1 MSARMANQGAFQMSR
16 SGAQQSSIHSLDAER
31 LITQGNLLD
40 FPENPIRCM
49 QSLYEKHGELAA
61 LQDGSQKLVFVFGPE
76 WNQVVL
82 SDSAR
87 FHSRFFAIR
96 GPRRSAHRRLT
107 SGLLS
112 MNGPEH
118 KEHRRMVM
126 GPFQKMA
133 IGNHHAPVA
142 VHTRHMLDD
151 WTIGETRDI
160 NVDMTRFMLKVTS
173 SILFGVD
180 QPELACQI
188 GEMIDVWVRMNH
200 QMGMGAFVSDPSFT
214 EGYGHLLQLAEDLE
228 GAIQTMIGLKRSSG
242 KLGHDVL
249 SLLLEA
255 HDADGK
261 LSDDQLVGHTALLF
275 GAAHLTTAH
284 TLCWTLFL
292 LAQHPAVMEE
302 LWDELTSKVAG
313 EIPTLEE
320 LPQLDVMERIL
331 KESMRILPAS
341 GYSQRMC
348 AEDVQLGPL
357 ALSRGT
363 AVIFSQFITHRI
375 AELYP
380 EPKAFRP
387 DRWRTINPSPYAYL
401 PFGAGPRMC
410 IGAMLAMMTLKTA
423 LPTILKRYR
432 LSMSAGSEV
441 NGAIISTMLGPTSPV
456 LMEVHEADG
465 RFESQPVTGNIHD
478 LVTLREAK
486 TTTKT
491 SRKAA

>member
-1 MSARMANQGAFQMSR
+1 MSR
-16 SGAQQSSIHSLDAER
+16 SPSPSSAIHSLDAKR

-40 FPENPIRCM
+40 FPRDPIRCM
-49 QSLYEKHGELAA
+49 RALHEKHGDLAA

-96 GPRRSAHRRLT
+96 GPKRSAHRRLT

-133 IGNHHAPVA
+133 IGNHLAPVA
-142 VHTRHMLDD
+142 HHARQMLEE
-151 WTIGETRDI
+151 WSVGETRDVNI
-160 NVDMTRFMLKVTS
+160 DMTRFMLKVTS
-173 SILFGVD
+173 SILFGVE

-200 QMGMGAFVSDPSFT
+200 QMGMGAFVSDQTFT
-214 EGYGHLLQLAEDLE
+214 DGYDHLLQLAEDLE
-228 GAIQTMIGLKRSSG
+228 AAVLTMIDLKRSSG

-249 SLLLEA
+249 SLLLQA

-261 LSDDQLVGHTALLF
+261 LSDEQLVGHTALLF

-284 TLCWTLFL
+284 TLSWTLFL
-292 LAQHPAVMEE
+292 LAQHPLIMRQAWEE
-302 LWDELTSKVAG
+302 LTTKVAG
-313 EIPTLEE
+313 DAPALEEIPQLE
-320 LPQLDVMERIL
+320 VMDRII

-348 AEDVQLGPL
+348 AEDLELGPFRL
-357 ALSRGT
+357 PRGT
-363 AVIFSQFITHRI
+363 AIIFSQFITHHI

-380 EPKAFRP
+380 EPEMFRP
-387 DRWRTINPSPYAYL
+387 DRWLTISPSPYAYL

-432 LSMSAGSEV
+432 LSMAANSEV
-441 NGAIISTMLGPTSPV
+441 NGAIISTMLSPTSSV

-465 RFESQPVTGNIHD
+465 HFESRPVTGNIHD
-478 LVTLREAK
+478 LVTLREAR
-486 TTTKT
+486 TTAKST
-491 SRKAA
+491 RKAA